1 MIAGGLLVLEHRETP
16 VLIEQVLD
24 FKSSPGRE
32 RGWFWR
38 IPLMEVSDHLPSSV
52 NVGGA
57 KVWRSPVRQRGGRE
71 Y

>member
-1 MIAGGLLVLEHRETP
+1 
-16 VLIEQVLD
+16 
-24 FKSSPGRE
+24 
-32 RGWFWR
+32 
-38 IPLMEVSDHLPSSV
+38 MEVSDHLPSSV